1 MREYSPRSPG
11 PARPISRGD
20 QPSSSITP
28 VSSVTASTKEPPMRM
43 KISVAMRNYPLVK
56 VAKNAKKTAAAPKT
70 PQPRG
75 FWGRSGARA
84 SEIFLY
90 NR

>member
-1 MREYSPRSPG
+1 
-11 PARPISRGD
+11 
-20 QPSSSITP
+20 
-28 VSSVTASTKEPPMRM
+28 MRM

-75 FWGRSGARA
+75 FWGRAGARA